1 MSQHVGYN
9 ANPRLRWT
17 EALPWVA
24 AGLAFFLLPEYL
36 SLGARILTYILF
48 ALSLDLIIGY
58 AGIIT
63 LGHAAFFGLGAYVT
77 GIMSAKL
84 GFHDPIIQL
93 LTSGVV
99 AGGWLGLATGI
110 ILLVVGP
117 TIWKDILGNAEPL
130 FPYKYPALFSMT
142 VTFVTMIVVS
152 LLDRSP
158 RAARERAAFRHQYIR
173 SQTGLGSEGATPH

>member
-9 ANPRLRWT
+9 ANPGLRWT

-24 AGLAFFLLPEYL
+24 AGLAFFLLPDYL
-36 SLGARILTYILF
+36 PLGARILTYILF

-84 GFHDPIIQL
+84 GFHDPIVQL
-93 LTSGVV
+93 LTSGVA
-99 AGGWLGLATGI
+99 AGLLGLATGAI
-110 ILLVVGP
+110 ILRMHGL
-117 TIWKDILGNAEPL
+117 TQLMLTLAIA
-130 FPYKYPALFSMT
+130 AL
-142 VTFVTMIVVS
+142 
-152 LLDRSP
+152 
-158 RAARERAAFRHQYIR
+158 
-173 SQTGLGSEGATPH
+173 